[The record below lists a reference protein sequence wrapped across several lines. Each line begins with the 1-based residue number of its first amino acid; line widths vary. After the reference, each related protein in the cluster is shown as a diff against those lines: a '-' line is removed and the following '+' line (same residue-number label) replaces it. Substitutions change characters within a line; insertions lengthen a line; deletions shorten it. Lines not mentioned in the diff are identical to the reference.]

1 MLRPF
6 KSEPRIQTSAA
17 YAPPVA
23 RPLVVAAEHRRAI
36 QPALEN
42 IVHELGFEHFLYA
55 VAPSPAPAA
64 DSRAYVWTNVPAT
77 WVSEYDATGFVEV
90 DPRPKAAWA
99 SPLPLLWDRATL
111 GDGAANET
119 FFDAATAH
127 GVCSGITLMLPNRFD
142 APGMFTLSSPY
153 SRLAERVSQV
163 VRSRLGDIV
172 ALAGFLHE
180 QALQSVVEESLP
192 SLHPDRALSPRERA
206 CLEFAARGLS
216 SREIGSV
223 LGISER
229 TVHTHFESVLAKLR
243 AANRQEAIAMAAG
256 IGLIAA

>member
-6 KSEPRIQTSAA
+6 KSEPRIQTSAGF
-17 YAPPVA
+17 APSVA
-23 RPLVVAAEHRRAI
+23 RPLVVAAEHGNAI
-36 QPALEN
+36 KPALEV
-42 IVHELGFEHFLYA
+42 IVRGLGFEHFLYA
-55 VAPSPAPAA
+55 VAPTPAPAA
-64 DSRAYVWTNVPAT
+64 NSRAYVWTNVPAT
-77 WVSEYDATGFVEV
+77 WVSEYDASGFVEV

-99 SPLPLLWDRATL
+99 SPFPVLWDRSEF
-111 GDGAANET
+111 DGSTADET

-127 GVCSGITLMLPNRFD
+127 GVCSGVTLMLRNRFD

-153 SRLAERVSQV
+153 SHLAERVSQV

-223 LGISER
+223 LGISAR
-229 TVHTHFESVLAKLR
+229 TVHTHFESILAKLS